1 MYKTIKGIAVGILAV
16 GILSGCGTN
25 EEDNNTTKTEK
36 DKTEQEA
43 SDKKKENK
51 EAGLGIVG
59 NYGKVTVISEAEPY
73 TLEGNKNVDYTLSD
87 IKMVKIED
95 FTEDAVTLAW
105 KLGLEDVS
113 ELPDSVYAV
122 IGTEKKKNN
131 TDISIEFTGIK
142 TMAAGSKQ
150 IDVIDEDFAED
161 KDSAGSNML
170 SGVEREEQFAV
181 LVEDP
186 DIATLKF
193 VLSRAFDSETMTN
206 DFLQEQ
212 EFERTLNKK

>member
-25 EEDNNTTKTEK
+25 DENNNTTEK
-36 DKTEQEA
+36 EKTEQEA
-43 SDKKKENK
+43 SDKKQEHKEV
-51 EAGLGIVG
+51 GLGIVG

-150 IDVIDEDFAED
+150 IDVIDEDFAEEN
-161 KDSAGSNML
+161 DSAGSNML

-186 DIATLKF
+186 DITTLKF
-193 VLSRAFDSETMTN
+193 ILSSAFDSETMTN
-206 DFLQEQ
+206 DFLEEQ